1 MDNQVGIL
9 DVLDSVL
16 NTNRIFYQSVRVL
29 NGNINVSLFPYLCDD
44 SSSIEPFAVN
54 EFKKND
60 ITWISPS
67 LNQVH
72 QLKNLESNK
81 TSCITIQCYLY
92 DNDDKIHYDYF
103 DYLDDKNAKNQYEPD
118 SDMDF
123 LEFKKTIKDEW
134 LAFTKV

>member
-1 MDNQVGIL
+1 M
-9 DVLDSVL
+9 
-16 NTNRIFYQSVRVL
+16 
-29 NGNINVSLFPYLCDD
+29 CDD

-72 QLKNLESNK
+72 QLKNLDSNK

-134 LAFTKV
+134 LAFAKV